1 MGIEAGQGRAVD
13 LPDRDAVRGAM
24 RRIHGHVLTTPL
36 LLHPALSRHLQ
47 RDVWLKLESLQL
59 TGSFKVRGAANRLL
73 ALPPEE
79 RSRGV
84 VACSSGNH
92 ARAVAHTARRLGVD
106 ALLFVPDWVDPG
118 KLKAIE
124 GEGARVVRVD
134 GGYDEAEDQALEWAR
149 SERRALIHPFDDPH
163 VVAGQGTL
171 GLELLEA
178 LPSEAPAGD
187 VLVPLSGGGLAAG
200 VGLVLEDSPHRLVTV
215 SADRAAVMRASLREG
230 RQVTLP
236 EHPTLASALSGGIG
250 RPNRVTFPL
259 LRRLPAIHLE
269 VDERAV
275 EDAVIFAFQA
285 LGLVVEGGGAVGL
298 AALLAQGGRPAL
310 PEVLRERS
318 GPLVVVL
325 SGGNLDPHRLVQLL
339 GR

>member
-1 MGIEAGQGRAVD
+1 
-13 LPDRDAVRGAM
+13 LPDRDAVGEAM
-24 RRIHGHVLTTPL
+24 GRIHGHVLTTPL
-36 LLHPALSRHLQ
+36 LLHPELSQALQ
-47 RDVWLKLESLQL
+47 REVWLKIESLQL
-59 TGSFKVRGAANRLL
+59 TGSFKVRGAVNRLL
-73 ALPPEE
+73 ALSPEE

-92 ARAVAHTARRLGVD
+92 ARAVAHTARRVGVD
-106 ALLFVPDWVDPG
+106 ALLFVPDWVDPA

-124 GEGARVVRVD
+124 AEGARVVRVE
-134 GGYDEAEDQALEWAR
+134 GGYDEAENQALECAR

-171 GLELLEA
+171 ALEILEA
-178 LPSEAPAGD
+178 LPDDAPPGD

-200 VGLVLEDSPHRLVTV
+200 VGLVLEHSRHRLVTV
-215 SADRAAVMRASLREG
+215 SADRASVMRASLREG

-236 EHPTLASALSGGIG
+236 ENPTLASALSGGIG

-269 VDERAV
+269 VDEEAV
-275 EDAVIFAFQA
+275 EEAVIFAFRA

-298 AALLAQGGRPAL
+298 ASLLDRRGIPSL
-310 PEVLRERS
+310 PVSLQERS
-318 GPLVVVL
+318 GPLVVVV

-339 GR
+339 ER

>member
-1 MGIEAGQGRAVD
+1 MG
-13 LPDRDAVRGAM
+13 
-24 RRIHGHVLTTPL
+24 RIHGHVLTTPL
-36 LLHPALSRHLQ
+36 LLHPGLSRYLQ
-47 RDVWLKLESLQL
+47 REVWLKLESLQL

-73 ALPPEE
+73 ALSLEE
-79 RSRGV
+79 RNRGV

-106 ALLFVPDWVDPG
+106 ALLFVPDWVDPA
-118 KLKAIE
+118 KLEAIE
-124 GEGARVVRVD
+124 AEGARVVRVE
-134 GGYDEAEDQALEWAR
+134 GGYDEAEDHALERAR
-149 SERRALIHPFDDPH
+149 SEGRALIHPFDDPH

-171 GLELLEA
+171 GLEILEA
-178 LPSEAPAGD
+178 LPDDVPPGD

-200 VGLVLEDSPHRLVTV
+200 VGLALEPSRHRLVTV

-259 LRRLPAIHLE
+259 LRRIPAVHLE
-269 VDERAV
+269 VEERRV
-275 EDAVIFAFQA
+275 EEAVIFAFQV
-285 LGLVVEGGGAVGL
+285 LGLVVEGGGAAGL
-298 AALLAQGGRPAL
+298 AALMDGKGAPAL
-310 PEVLRERS
+310 PEPLRERS
-318 GPLVVVL
+318 GPLVVVI

-339 GR
+339 ER